1 MTAFVK
7 LLRTTAFKLSL
18 VYLLAFALVAGAMMV
33 WAGWRAKQLFDD
45 QIASTIEVEIAGLA
59 EQYRQLGIRGLVE
72 AVERR
77 ARQPGASLYLVT
89 TFAGETVVGNLA
101 ALPPGVIQRPGV
113 VETGYQRIGEVEQ
126 RRRAL
131 ARIFI
136 LPGGFR
142 LLVGRDLEDREALRR
157 IMTSALTTT
166 LLWLTLIGTIGG
178 IWVARRVLLRVDAMN
193 ASVQKIMQGD
203 FLGRLPVNGSQD
215 ELDRLAENLN
225 AMLDR
230 IEELMNELR
239 QVSDNIAH
247 DLKTPLTRLRNRAEE
262 ALRRER
268 TGEDYRATLE
278 TMIDDSDNLIKIFNA
293 LLMIAR
299 VEAGREQDGNSIFDL
314 SQVAKDMVDLFEP
327 LAEEANA
334 RIVLDVDQGLKI
346 KGNRE
351 LIGQAIANLL
361 DNALKYGLPDPAQ
374 NQAVLENVQSSAL
387 ISVRLSH
394 EKDKVKL
401 VVADC
406 GTGIAEQNRER
417 VLSRFVRLE
426 MSRTKPGSGLGLS
439 LVSAVIKLHGGKMN
453 LEDNEPGL
461 RVVVTLPALV
471 DSPRSV
477 G

>member
-1 MTAFVK
+1 MAFVK

-33 WAGWRAKQLFDD
+33 WAGWRAKQVFDE
-45 QIASTIEVEIAGLA
+45 QIASTIEVEITGLA
-59 EQYRQLGIRGLVE
+59 EQYSQSGIRGLVE
-72 AVERR
+72 SVERR

-89 TFAGETVVGNLA
+89 TFAGETVVGNVA

-113 VETGYQRIGEVEQ
+113 VETGYQRIGEFEP

-166 LLWLTLIGTIGG
+166 LIWLTLIGTIGG
-178 IWVARRVLLRVDAMN
+178 ILVARRVLMRVDAMN
-193 ASVQKIMQGD
+193 EAVQKIMQGD
-203 FLGRLPVNGSQD
+203 FLGRLPLNGSQD

-225 AMLDR
+225 AMLSR
-230 IEELMNELR
+230 IETLMTELK

-268 TGEDYRATLE
+268 TGEEYRSALE
-278 TMIDDSDNLIKIFNA
+278 IMIEDSDNLIKIFNA

-299 VEAGREQDGNSIFDL
+299 LEAGQDQTQNSTFDL
-314 SQVAKDMVDLFEP
+314 CDVTQDMIELFEP
-327 LAEEANA
+327 LAEDVHAKF
-334 RIVLDVDQGLKI
+334 VLEQEPDLHI

-361 DNALKYGLPDPAQ
+361 DNALKYGLPDRK
-374 NQAVLENVQSSAL
+374 VSEHSSDQ
-387 ISVRLSH
+387 INESSVIHIKLCRD
-394 EKDKVKL
+394 KDKIKL
-401 VVADC
+401 AICDS
-406 GTGIAEQNRER
+406 GLGIAAENRER

-426 MSRTKPGSGLGLS
+426 MSRTRPGSGLGLS
-439 LVSAVIKLHGGKMN
+439 LVSAVVKLHGGKIS
-453 LEDNEPGL
+453 LEDNVPGL
-461 RVVVTLPALV
+461 CVVVTLPALA
-471 DSPRSV
+471 DSARS
-477 G
+477 GE